1 MSRGRFIAVVGPSGV
16 GKDSVMQAM
25 AARDPRIVL
34 ARRMITRPSNAGG
47 EDFDGLTVDEFNA
60 LQSADAFALSWEAH
74 GLHYA
79 IPAAVD
85 AYLREGRDVL
95 ANLSRAALIRAKD
108 RFAQFEVINL
118 TADRDV
124 LAARL
129 SARGRETAAQIAG
142 RLDRATAGLPDG
154 ITALHV
160 DNSGPLDQTVQTA
173 LDHLYPA
180 VTAQAGVAPHKV
192 KCL

>member
-25 AARDPRIVL
+25 VARDPRIVL
-34 ARRMITRPSNAGG
+34 ARRMVTRPSDAGG
-47 EDFDGLTVDEFNA
+47 EDFDGVTVEEFHA
-60 LQSADAFALSWEAH
+60 LHAADAFALSWEAH

-79 IPAAVD
+79 IPATVD
-85 AYLREGRDVL
+85 AYLQEGRDVL
-95 ANLSRAALIRAKD
+95 ANLSRAVLIHAND

-129 SARGRETAAQIAG
+129 AARGRETAAQIAG

-154 ITALHV
+154 IAAIHL

-180 VTAQAGVAPHKV
+180 VTAQAGGAPHKV
-192 KCL
+192 K

>member
-34 ARRMITRPSNAGG
+34 ARRMITRPSDAGG
-47 EDFDGLTVDEFNA
+47 EDFDGLTVEEFHA
-60 LQSADAFALSWEAH
+60 LHAADAFALSWEAH

-79 IPAAVD
+79 IPATVD
-85 AYLREGRDVL
+85 AYLQEGRDVL
-95 ANLSRAALIRAKD
+95 ANLSRAVLIRAKD

-129 SARGRETAAQIAG
+129 AARGRETTAQIAG
-142 RLDRATAGLPDG
+142 RLDRATTGLPDG
-154 ITALHV
+154 IAAVHL
-160 DNSGPLDQTVQTA
+160 DNSGPLDQTVQIA

-180 VTAQAGVAPHKV
+180 VTTQAGRVPHKA
-192 KCL
+192 K